1 MIFLLFF
8 LAPMA
13 VAAVIQYLCCR
24 LPRRREW
31 RWLPVAITL
40 VLAALGVLY
49 RSHEWG
55 EGVPLETLLFFP
67 GLPALGLLCGC
78 ALGYRLWKK
87 IWTPR
92 IK

>member
-1 MIFLLFF
+1 
-8 LAPMA
+8 MA

-24 LPRRREW
+24 LPRHREW
-31 RWLPVAITL
+31 RWLPVGVTL
-40 VLAALGVLY
+40 AFALLGVLY
-49 RSHEWG
+49 RSYEWG

-67 GLPALGLLCGC
+67 GLPALALLCGC